1 MRGGATDVLLLDT
14 HALLWWLA
22 GDAQLSVSARA
33 AIEQAS
39 SVHVSAVSIW
49 EVSIKTQLGKLPQ
62 GELLLAELPL
72 VLERQGFIS
81 LPIVARDGHMAGLL
95 PSHHRDPFD
104 RMLAAQSLRLG
115 LPLVSND
122 PAFVP
127 YGVTLVW

>member
-1 MRGGATDVLLLDT
+1 MLLLDT

-22 GDAQLSVSARA
+22 GDERLSVHARSTIEA
-33 AIEQAS
+33 ANT
-39 SVHVSAVSIW
+39 VHVSAVSVW
-49 EVSIKTQLGKLPQ
+49 EIAIKTQLGKLPQ
-62 GELLLAELPL
+62 GELLLAELPM
-72 VLERQGFIS
+72 VLERQGFVS
-81 LPIVARDGHMAGLL
+81 LPIEARDGHMAGLL

>member
-1 MRGGATDVLLLDT
+1 MLLLDT

-22 GDAQLSVSARA
+22 GDPKLSTHARV
-33 AIEQAS
+33 AIERAS
-39 SVHVSAVSIW
+39 RVHVSAVSTW
-49 EVSIKTQLGKLPQ
+49 EIAIKTQLGKLPD
-62 GELLLAELPL
+62 GALLLAELPM
-72 VLERQGFIS
+72 VLERQGFVT
-81 LPIVARDGHMAGLL
+81 LPIGAPDAHMAGML
-95 PSHHRDPFD
+95 PLHHRDPFD

>member
-1 MRGGATDVLLLDT
+1 VLLLDT

-22 GDAQLSVSARA
+22 GDERLSAHSRE
-33 AIEQAS
+33 AIERAHT
-39 SVHVSAVSIW
+39 VHVSAVSTW
-49 EVSIKTQLGKLPQ
+49 EIAIKTQLGKLPG
-62 GELLLAELPL
+62 GELILAELPG
-72 VLERQGFIS
+72 VLERQGFVT
-81 LPIVARDGHMAGLL
+81 LPIVARDGHFAGLL
-95 PSHHRDPFD
+95 PAHHRDPFD

>member
-1 MRGGATDVLLLDT
+1 MLLLDT

-22 GDAQLSVSARA
+22 GDARLSAHARS
-33 AIEQAS
+33 AIEGAS
-39 SVHVSAVSIW
+39 TVHVSAVSVW
-49 EVSIKTQLGKLPQ
+49 EISIKTQLGKLPQ
-62 GELLLAELPL
+62 GELLLAELPT
-72 VLERQGFIS
+72 VLERQGFQS
-81 LPIVARDGHMAGLL
+81 LPIAPRDGHMAGLL